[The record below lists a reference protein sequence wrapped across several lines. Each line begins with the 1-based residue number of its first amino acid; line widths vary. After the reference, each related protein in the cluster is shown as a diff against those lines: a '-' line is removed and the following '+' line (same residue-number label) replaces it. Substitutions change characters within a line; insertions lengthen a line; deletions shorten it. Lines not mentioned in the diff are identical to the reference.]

1 MSLLT
6 VGVGTSSAKTLRCQ
20 KAGHAEPRQ
29 VGKRRYSFYGRERSM
44 IRAELQVVP
53 LILSLMSPA
62 DAAAIRTMF
71 AKGAQVPCEGD
82 VFNNANA
89 TITCSGE
96 ITDEATPGLLF
107 AGEPWVLNL
116 TLYEVANAGTVGV

>member
-6 VGVGTSSAKTLRCQ
+6 VDVGGAAITLRCQ
-20 KAGHAEPRQ
+20 KAGHAEPRE

-53 LILSLMSPA
+53 LILYLMSPTA
-62 DAAAIRTMF
+62 AAAIRTLF
-71 AKGAQVPCEGD
+71 ANGAQVVCEGD

-89 TITCSGE
+89 NITCSGE
-96 ITDEATPGLLF
+96 ITDEAEPGLLF
-107 AGEPWVLNL
+107 SDEPWVLNL
-116 TLYEVANAGTVGV
+116 TLYEVENAGTVGV